1 MFTPTEWIIALIIS
15 LSCGILWYLADLY
28 DAWWATK
35 HMGYSKDE
43 WIGFTAKYSCS
54 PRQIQDTCD
63 YLERDWPKDDQEW
76 EAILISVTARRLGH
90 WVTVDTSTEKGE
102 A

>member
-1 MFTPTEWIIALIIS
+1 MFTPKEWIIALIIS

-43 WIGFTAKYSCS
+43 WEGFTALRGFT
-54 PRQIQDTCD
+54 PHQIQDTCD
-63 YLERDWPKDDQEW
+63 YLGRPWPMDDNEW
-76 EAILISVTARRLGH
+76 EADIQLVTARRLGH